1 MILPPQAPP
10 VRRPTLVEP
19 HRLVEVDRGDPRQL
33 LRVRL
38 YLLHGANFNDPAP
51 WEVPPMARMRTSGL
65 SAGGFGVPS
74 GAFAPWA

>member
-51 WEVPPMARMRTSGL
+51 FEAPLMARMRTSGL
-65 SAGGFGVPS
+65 CSGGCGVPQ